1 MTTFDDR
8 EQAFEKKFAHDS
20 EMQFRAEARR
30 NKLMGLWAAELMGRT
45 DAEAYAA
52 EVVRADFEEAGD
64 DDVVRKLVSDLGDLA
79 TEAEIRQRMAETL
92 AKAKDQILSE
102 SGE

>member
-30 NKLMGLWAAELMGRT
+30 NKLLGLWAAELMGRT

-52 EVVRADFEEAGD
+52 EDGEA
-64 DDVVRKLVSDLGDLA
+64 KLVNDFVVAWTKVMTLDRFDL
-79 TEAEIRQRMAETL
+79 
-92 AKAKDQILSE
+92 K
-102 SGE
+102 